1 MKQTKKLPL
10 ISVII
15 PVFNVEKYLR
25 TCLNSVINQTYSCL
39 EILLIDDGSSDKS
52 GEICAEFARKDARIR
67 LFSHPNSGQAVARN
81 LGLDNARGEFV
92 SFVDSDDMIA
102 PDFFET
108 LYYLIVN
115 FKTKIAMCAYEPF
128 SDESAI
134 LARLQCKNTTK
145 FDEICT
151 QDRKNFTANNS
162 ANLKLNLDVPNTKN
176 CAQNSEHFA
185 SNLDTNDTK
194 NSEIY
199 AQTSAF
205 CATKKS
211 KSAKFDEKNAG
222 FCTDDANLG
231 KFDTNMIDF
240 SDAQH
245 AQFCATQK
253 QVFTRATLGDAFF
266 STGVCR
272 GLYARG
278 IFHDLRFPAG
288 QIYEDVAIFFDI
300 FNASACACSQK
311 KNYFY
316 RVRAGST
323 VNSFAAKH
331 LAATGAVERFAT
343 LVAQHYPDLGRH
355 ANFARCSSALGVAFM
370 IIRAEAKEYRT
381 KTYELQNFV
390 RKNINF
396 GFFMRHASKLN
407 RILMIL
413 FLISPK
419 LLAFFYKI
427 YSKFLRRLK

>member
-1 MKQTKKLPL
+1 MKQTKNLPL

-67 LFSHPNSGQAVARN
+67 LFSQSNSGQAVARN
-81 LGLDNARGEFV
+81 LGLDNAQGEFV
-92 SFVDSDDMIA
+92 SFVDSDDVIA

-134 LARLQCKNTTK
+134 LARLQCKNTAK

-151 QDRKNFTANNS
+151 QDRENFTANNS
-162 ANLKLNLDVPNTKN
+162 ANLRLNLDVPNTKN
-176 CAQNSEHFA
+176 CTQNSE
-185 SNLDTNDTK
+185 NNDTK

-205 CATKKS
+205 CDTKKS
-211 KSAKFDEKNAG
+211 KSAKFDEKNAR
-222 FCTDDANLG
+222 FCTDDANLD

-272 GLYARG
+272 GLYARE
-278 IFHDLRFPAG
+278 IFDDLRFPAG

-343 LVAQHYPDLGRH
+343 LVAQNYPDLSDH
-355 ANFARCSSALGVAFM
+355 ANFARCGSALGVAFM
-370 IIRAEAKEYRT
+370 IIRAEAKEYRA

-407 RILMIL
+407 KILMIL

>member
-1 MKQTKKLPL
+1 M
-10 ISVII
+10 
-15 PVFNVEKYLR
+15 
-25 TCLNSVINQTYSCL
+25 IN
-39 EILLIDDGSSDKS
+39 
-52 GEICAEFARKDARIR
+52 
-67 LFSHPNSGQAVARN
+67 
-81 LGLDNARGEFV
+81 
-92 SFVDSDDMIA
+92 
-102 PDFFET
+102 
-108 LYYLIVN
+108 
-115 FKTKIAMCAYEPF
+115 
-128 SDESAI
+128 
-134 LARLQCKNTTK
+134 
-145 FDEICT
+145 
-151 QDRKNFTANNS
+151 
-162 ANLKLNLDVPNTKN
+162 
-176 CAQNSEHFA
+176 
-185 SNLDTNDTK
+185 
-194 NSEIY
+194 
-199 AQTSAF
+199 
-205 CATKKS
+205 
-211 KSAKFDEKNAG
+211 
-222 FCTDDANLG
+222 
-231 KFDTNMIDF
+231 F

-245 AQFCATQK
+245 TQFCATQK

-272 GLYARG
+272 GLYVRE
-278 IFHDLRFPAG
+278 IFDDLRFPAG

-343 LVAQHYPDLGRH
+343 LVAQNYPDLSDH

-370 IIRAEAKEYRT
+370 IIRAEAKEYRA

-407 RILMIL
+407 KILMIL

>member
-1 MKQTKKLPL
+1 MKRTKNLPL

-25 TCLNSVINQTYSCL
+25 TCLNSVINQTYSRL
-39 EILLIDDGSSDKS
+39 EILLINDGSSDKS

-67 LFSHPNSGQAVARN
+67 LFSQPNSGQAVARN
-81 LGLDNARGEFV
+81 LGLDNAHGEFV
-92 SFVDSDDMIA
+92 GFVDSDDVIA

-134 LARLQCKNTTK
+134 LARLQCKNTAK

-151 QDRKNFTANNS
+151 QDREN
-162 ANLKLNLDVPNTKN
+162 
-176 CAQNSEHFA
+176 FA

-211 KSAKFDEKNAG
+211 KSVKFDEKNAG

-272 GLYARG
+272 GLYAKE

-331 LAATGAVERFAT
+331 LTATGAVERFAT
-343 LVAQHYPDLGRH
+343 LVAQHYPDLGDH
-355 ANFARCSSALGVAFM
+355 ANFARCGSALGVAFM
-370 IIRAEAKEYRT
+370 IIRAEAKEYRA
-381 KTYELQNFV
+381 KIYELQNFV

-396 GFFMRHASKLN
+396 GFFMCHASKLN
-407 RILMIL
+407 KILMIL

-427 YSKFLRRLK
+427 YRKFLRRLK

>member
-1 MKQTKKLPL
+1 MKQTKNLPL

-52 GEICAEFARKDARIR
+52 GEICAEFARKDVRIR
-67 LFSHPNSGQAVARN
+67 LFSQPNSGQAVARN
-81 LGLDNARGEFV
+81 LGLDNAQGEFV
-92 SFVDSDDMIA
+92 SFVDSDDVIA

-128 SDESAI
+128 SDESTI
-134 LARLQCKNTTK
+134 LARLQCKNTAK

-151 QDRKNFTANNS
+151 QDRENFTANNS
-162 ANLKLNLDVPNTKN
+162 ANLRLNLDVPNTKN
-176 CAQNSEHFA
+176 CAQ
-185 SNLDTNDTK
+185 

-211 KSAKFDEKNAG
+211 KSAKFDEQNAR

-231 KFDTNMIDF
+231 KFDTNMTDF
-240 SDAQH
+240 SHVQH

-272 GLYARG
+272 GLYARE
-278 IFHDLRFPAG
+278 IFDDLRFPAG

-343 LVAQHYPDLGRH
+343 LVAQHYPDLGHH

>member
-1 MKQTKKLPL
+1 MKQTKNLPL

-15 PVFNVEKYLR
+15 PVFNVEKYLC

-52 GEICAEFARKDARIR
+52 GEICAEFARKDTRIR
-67 LFSHPNSGQAVARN
+67 LFSQPNSGQAVARN
-81 LGLDNARGEFV
+81 LGLDNAHGEFV
-92 SFVDSDDMIA
+92 GFVDSDDVIA

-134 LARLQCKNTTK
+134 LARLQCKNTAK
-145 FDEICT
+145 FYEICT
-151 QDRKNFTANNS
+151 QDRENFTANNS

-176 CAQNSEHFA
+176 CAQNSENFA

-199 AQTSAF
+199 AQTIAF

-211 KSAKFDEKNAG
+211 KSVKFDEKNAG

-253 QVFTRATLGDAFF
+253 QVFTRAMLGDAFF

-272 GLYARG
+272 GLYAKE

-300 FNASACACSQK
+300 FNVSACACSQK

-343 LVAQHYPDLGRH
+343 LVAQHYPDLGDH
-355 ANFARCSSALGVAFM
+355 ANFARCGSALGVAFM

-396 GFFMRHASKLN
+396 GFFMCHASKLN
-407 RILMIL
+407 KILMIL

>member
-1 MKQTKKLPL
+1 MKQTKNLPL

-52 GEICAEFARKDARIR
+52 GEICAEFARKDVRIR
-67 LFSHPNSGQAVARN
+67 LFSQPNSGQAVARN
-81 LGLDNARGEFV
+81 LGLDNAQGEFV
-92 SFVDSDDMIA
+92 SFVDSDDVIA

-128 SDESAI
+128 SDESTI
-134 LARLQCKNTTK
+134 LARLQCKNTAK

-151 QDRKNFTANNS
+151 QDRENFTANNS
-162 ANLKLNLDVPNTKN
+162 ANLKLNLDVSNTKN
-176 CAQNSEHFA
+176 CAQNSENFT

-222 FCTDDANLG
+222 FCTDDANLD

-240 SDAQH
+240 SD

-272 GLYARG
+272 GLYARE
-278 IFHDLRFPAG
+278 IFDDLRFPAG

-300 FNASACACSQK
+300 FNVSACACSQK

-343 LVAQHYPDLGRH
+343 LVAQHYPDLGDH
-355 ANFARCSSALGVAFM
+355 ANFARCGSALGVAFM

-396 GFFMRHASKLN
+396 GFFMCHASKLN
-407 RILMIL
+407 KILMIL

>member
-1 MKQTKKLPL
+1 MKQTKNLPL

-25 TCLNSVINQTYSCL
+25 TCLNSVVNQTYSCL

-67 LFSHPNSGQAVARN
+67 LFSQSNSGQAVARN
-81 LGLDNARGEFV
+81 LGLDNAQGEVV
-92 SFVDSDDMIA
+92 SFVDSDDVIA

-151 QDRKNFTANNS
+151 QDRENFTANNS
-162 ANLKLNLDVPNTKN
+162 ANLRLNLDVPNTKN
-176 CAQNSEHFA
+176 CTQNSE
-185 SNLDTNDTK
+185 NNDTK

-240 SDAQH
+240 SHAQH

-272 GLYARG
+272 GLYARE
-278 IFHDLRFPAG
+278 IFYDLRFPAG

-331 LAATGAVERFAT
+331 LAATSAVERFAT
-343 LVAQHYPDLGRH
+343 LVAQHYPDLSRH

-370 IIRAEAKEYRT
+370 IIRAEAKEYRA

-396 GFFMRHASKLN
+396 GFFMHNASKLN

>member
-1 MKQTKKLPL
+1 MKQTKNLPL

-25 TCLNSVINQTYSCL
+25 TCLNSVINQTYSRL
-39 EILLIDDGSSDKS
+39 EILLINDGSSDKS

-67 LFSHPNSGQAVARN
+67 LFSQPNSGQAVARN
-81 LGLDNARGEFV
+81 LGLDNAHGEFV
-92 SFVDSDDMIA
+92 GFVDSDDVIA

-134 LARLQCKNTTK
+134 LARLQCKNTAK

-151 QDRKNFTANNS
+151 QDREN
-162 ANLKLNLDVPNTKN
+162 
-176 CAQNSEHFA
+176 FA

-211 KSAKFDEKNAG
+211 KSVKFDEKNAG

-272 GLYARG
+272 GLYAKE

-331 LAATGAVERFAT
+331 LTATGAVERFAT
-343 LVAQHYPDLGRH
+343 LVAQHYPDLGDH
-355 ANFARCSSALGVAFM
+355 ANFARCGSALGVAFM
-370 IIRAEAKEYRT
+370 IIRAEAKEYRA
-381 KTYELQNFV
+381 KIYELQNFV

-396 GFFMRHASKLN
+396 GFFMCHASKLN
-407 RILMIL
+407 KILMIL

-427 YSKFLRRLK
+427 YRKFLRRLK

>member
-1 MKQTKKLPL
+1 MKQTKNLPL

-39 EILLIDDGSSDKS
+39 EILLINDGSSDKS

-67 LFSHPNSGQAVARN
+67 LFSQPNSGQAVARN
-81 LGLDNARGEFV
+81 LGLDNAQGEFV
-92 SFVDSDDMIA
+92 SFVDSDDVIA

-134 LARLQCKNTTK
+134 LARLQCKNTAK
-145 FDEICT
+145 FNEICT
-151 QDRKNFTANNS
+151 QDRENFTANNS

-176 CAQNSEHFA
+176 CAQNSE
-185 SNLDTNDTK
+185 NNDTK

-205 CATKKS
+205 CDTKKS
-211 KSAKFDEKNAG
+211 KSAKFDEKNAR
-222 FCTDDANLG
+222 FCTDDANLD

-272 GLYARG
+272 GLYARE
-278 IFHDLRFPAG
+278 IFDDLRFPAG

-343 LVAQHYPDLGRH
+343 LVAQNYPDLSDH
-355 ANFARCSSALGVAFM
+355 ANFARCGSALGVAFM
-370 IIRAEAKEYRT
+370 IIRAEAKEYRA

-407 RILMIL
+407 KILMIL

>member
-1 MKQTKKLPL
+1 MKQTKNLPL

-39 EILLIDDGSSDKS
+39 EILLINDGSSDKS

-67 LFSHPNSGQAVARN
+67 LFSQPNSGQAVARN
-81 LGLDNARGEFV
+81 LGLDNAQGEFV
-92 SFVDSDDMIA
+92 SFVDSDDVIA

-134 LARLQCKNTTK
+134 LARLQCKNTAK
-145 FDEICT
+145 FNEICT
-151 QDRKNFTANNS
+151 QDRENFTANNS

-176 CAQNSEHFA
+176 CAQNSENFA

-211 KSAKFDEKNAG
+211 KSAKFDEQNAR
-222 FCTDDANLG
+222 FCTDDANLD
-231 KFDTNMIDF
+231 KFDTNMINF

-245 AQFCATQK
+245 TQFCATQK

-272 GLYARG
+272 GLYVRE
-278 IFHDLRFPAG
+278 IFDDLRFPAG

-316 RVRAGST
+316 RVRAGQT
-323 VNSFAAKH
+323 PCCYGRGGAICHVGRAK
-331 LAATGAVERFAT
+331 L
-343 LVAQHYPDLGRH
+343 P
-355 ANFARCSSALGVAFM
+355 
-370 IIRAEAKEYRT
+370 
-381 KTYELQNFV
+381 
-390 RKNINF
+390 
-396 GFFMRHASKLN
+396 
-407 RILMIL
+407 
-413 FLISPK
+413 
-419 LLAFFYKI
+419 
-427 YSKFLRRLK
+427 

>member
-1 MKQTKKLPL
+1 MKQTKNLPL

-25 TCLNSVINQTYSCL
+25 TCLNSVINQTYSRL

-67 LFSHPNSGQAVARN
+67 LFSQPNSGQAVARN

-92 SFVDSDDMIA
+92 SFVDSDDVIA

-162 ANLKLNLDVPNTKN
+162 ANLRLNLDVPNTKN
-176 CAQNSEHFA
+176 CAQNSENFA

-205 CATKKS
+205 CATKES
-211 KSAKFDEKNAG
+211 KSTKFDEQNAG

-231 KFDTNMIDF
+231 KFDTNMTDF
-240 SDAQH
+240 SHAQH

-272 GLYARG
+272 GLYARE

-331 LAATGAVERFAT
+331 LAATSAVERFAT
-343 LVAQHYPDLGRH
+343 LVAQHYPDLDRH
-355 ANFARCSSALGVAFM
+355 ANFARCSSALGVSFM
-370 IIRAEAKEYRT
+370 IIRAEA

-396 GFFMRHASKLN
+396 GFFMCHASKLN

>member
-1 MKQTKKLPL
+1 MKQTKNLPL

-39 EILLIDDGSSDKS
+39 EILLINDGSSDKS

-67 LFSHPNSGQAVARN
+67 LFSQPNSGQAVARN
-81 LGLDNARGEFV
+81 LGLDNAQGEFV
-92 SFVDSDDMIA
+92 SFVDSDDVIA

-134 LARLQCKNTTK
+134 LARLQCKNTAK
-145 FDEICT
+145 FNEICT
-151 QDRKNFTANNS
+151 QDRENFTANNS

-176 CAQNSEHFA
+176 CTQNSE
-185 SNLDTNDTK
+185 NNDTK

-205 CATKKS
+205 CDTKKS
-211 KSAKFDEKNAG
+211 KSAKFDEKNAR
-222 FCTDDANLG
+222 FCTDDANLD

-272 GLYARG
+272 GLYARE
-278 IFHDLRFPAG
+278 IFDDLRFPAG

-343 LVAQHYPDLGRH
+343 LVAQNYPDLSDH
-355 ANFARCSSALGVAFM
+355 ANFARCGSALGVAFM
-370 IIRAEAKEYRT
+370 IIRAEAKEYRA

-407 RILMIL
+407 KILMIL

>member
-1 MKQTKKLPL
+1 MT
-10 ISVII
+10 
-15 PVFNVEKYLR
+15 
-25 TCLNSVINQTYSCL
+25 
-39 EILLIDDGSSDKS
+39 D
-52 GEICAEFARKDARIR
+52 
-67 LFSHPNSGQAVARN
+67 FSHV
-81 LGLDNARGEFV
+81 
-92 SFVDSDDMIA
+92 
-102 PDFFET
+102 
-108 LYYLIVN
+108 
-115 FKTKIAMCAYEPF
+115 
-128 SDESAI
+128 
-134 LARLQCKNTTK
+134 
-145 FDEICT
+145 
-151 QDRKNFTANNS
+151 
-162 ANLKLNLDVPNTKN
+162 
-176 CAQNSEHFA
+176 
-185 SNLDTNDTK
+185 
-194 NSEIY
+194 
-199 AQTSAF
+199 
-205 CATKKS
+205 
-211 KSAKFDEKNAG
+211 
-222 FCTDDANLG
+222 
-231 KFDTNMIDF
+231 
-240 SDAQH
+240 QH

-272 GLYARG
+272 GLYARE
-278 IFHDLRFPAG
+278 IFNDLHFPAG

-343 LVAQHYPDLGRH
+343 LVAQHY

>member
-52 GEICAEFARKDARIR
+52 GEICAEFAQKDARIR
-67 LFSHPNSGQAVARN
+67 LFSQLNSGQAVARN

-92 SFVDSDDMIA
+92 SFVDSDDVIA

-128 SDESAI
+128 SDERAI
-134 LARLQCKNTTK
+134 LARLQCKNTAK

-162 ANLKLNLDVPNTKN
+162 ANLKLNLD
-176 CAQNSEHFA
+176 
-185 SNLDTNDTK
+185 TNDTK

-205 CATKKS
+205 CATKES
-211 KSAKFDEKNAG
+211 KSAKFDEKNAN

-231 KFDTNMIDF
+231 KFDTNMTDF
-240 SDAQH
+240 SDTQH
-245 AQFCATQK
+245 AEFCATQK

-272 GLYARG
+272 GLYARE
-278 IFHDLRFPAG
+278 IFDDLRFPAG

-370 IIRAEAKEYRT
+370 IIRAGAKEYRA

-396 GFFMRHASKLN
+396 GFFMRNASKLN

>member
-1 MKQTKKLPL
+1 MKQTKNLPL

-39 EILLIDDGSSDKS
+39 EILLINDGSSDKS

-67 LFSHPNSGQAVARN
+67 LFSQPNSGQAVARN
-81 LGLDNARGEFV
+81 LGLDNAQGEFV
-92 SFVDSDDMIA
+92 SFVDSDDVIA

-134 LARLQCKNTTK
+134 LARLQCKNTAK

-151 QDRKNFTANNS
+151 QDRENFTANNS
-162 ANLKLNLDVPNTKN
+162 ANLRLNLDVPNTKN
-176 CAQNSEHFA
+176 CTQNSE
-185 SNLDTNDTK
+185 NNDTK

-205 CATKKS
+205 CDTKKS
-211 KSAKFDEKNAG
+211 KSAKFDEKNAR
-222 FCTDDANLG
+222 FCTDDANLD

-272 GLYARG
+272 GLYARE
-278 IFHDLRFPAG
+278 IFDDLRFPAG

-343 LVAQHYPDLGRH
+343 LVAQNYPDLSDH
-355 ANFARCSSALGVAFM
+355 ANFARCGSALGVAFM
-370 IIRAEAKEYRT
+370 IIRAEAKEYRA

-407 RILMIL
+407 KILMIL